1 MIQVKSHGG
10 TAAMRSNRL
19 LIWLYLIFLV
29 TIVAQSAWWFI
40 YISRETDHHAAY
52 RLQRLRTEELQA
64 AYLLRSS
71 PELMHQVEGFR
82 ANFPGLVFHPT
93 ENSLELHIDPAAL
106 REIESDSRRRRR
118 MFFWEGAFFLAVL
131 LAGASM
137 VFVAYR
143 REQAYRRSRELFA
156 AGVSHEF
163 KTPLASLSLY
173 ADTIA
178 RPELKEPERDRIL
191 GHMVE
196 DLQRLRVMV
205 EQVLAVSRAG
215 VTGALNLVLLDPGD
229 LTRQVLRDLSA
240 VALRSGATLESDLPE
255 GLRVR
260 ADEQALLSALRNVV
274 GNAIHYSPAPAVVM
288 VRLSSVNGWIRLA
301 VSDEGPGIPRSEH
314 KRIFQSFYRVGEAG
328 TRPAGIHGTGL
339 GLYLVRRNLEAMGG
353 RVELESVPGEGS
365 TFTLILPAHAGGRGE

>member
-1 MIQVKSHGG
+1 M
-10 TAAMRSNRL
+10 AAMRSNRF
-19 LIWLYLIFLV
+19 LIWLYLIFMI
-29 TIVAQSAWWFI
+29 TIVAQSVWWFI

-71 PELMHQVEGFR
+71 PELRNQVEGFR
-82 ANFPGLVFHPT
+82 ANFPGLVFHPI
-93 ENSLELHIDPAAL
+93 EDGMDLHIDPAAML
-106 REIESDSRRRRR
+106 EIEEESRRRRS

-143 REQAYRRSRELFA
+143 REQSYRRARELFL
-156 AGVSHEF
+156 AGVTHEF

-178 RPELKEPERDRIL
+178 RPELKEPERGRIL
-191 GHMVE
+191 GHMSE
-196 DLQRLRVMV
+196 DLQRLRLMV

-215 VTGALNLVLLDPGD
+215 VPGALNPVSLDPSE
-229 LTRQVLRDLSA
+229 LVRQVLRDLAA
-240 VALRSGATLESDLPE
+240 VARRSGATLESELPE

-274 GNAIHYSPAPAVVM
+274 GNAIHYSPAPAVVT
-288 VRLSSVNGWIRLA
+288 VRLSREDGWIRLA
-301 VSDEGPGIPRSEH
+301 VIDDGPGIPRREH

-339 GLYLVRRNLEAMGG
+339 GLYLVRRNLVAMGG
-353 RVELESVPGEGS
+353 RVELESSPGEGS
-365 TFTLILPAHAGGRGE
+365 TFTLILPAQPGGQGE